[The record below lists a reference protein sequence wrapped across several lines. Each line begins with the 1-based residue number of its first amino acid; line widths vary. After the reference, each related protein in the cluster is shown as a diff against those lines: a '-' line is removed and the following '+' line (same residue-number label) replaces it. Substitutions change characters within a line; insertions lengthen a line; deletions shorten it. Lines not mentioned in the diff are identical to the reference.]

1 MTIQPS
7 LNSFS
12 RERALFHFRRLSLNA
27 LLQIGS
33 QVLPLVAGAIAIPIV
48 YRNIGRVEF
57 GIFTIAL
64 SALGL
69 FALLDL
75 GLGRAAVRFMARAFA
90 ENDLPEA
97 ASVAVHSGLLLG
109 GFSLTLTIALAVTIP
124 IIVNHWFHFT
134 AHEQNLLRQ
143 SLYILS
149 VALPFA
155 GLTSV
160 FRAVLEARESFLTI
174 SIIQGALGVL
184 TYSVPMLLSFAT
196 ADVRVIIGGAI
207 ACRVLAF
214 AAFTT
219 AAARAWQ
226 GPFPWHR
233 VNLAG
238 QRDFRRFSLWL
249 VISNVV
255 GSAIVYGDR
264 ALLVKLFG
272 LAEVPYYNIP
282 LEMLG
287 RLMIVVNSAATV
299 IFPSLSRAS
308 ENKMLFEE
316 VYVTLTTILSVVV
329 GVVLLGMSIG
339 TPLGLQ
345 LWLGNEFRDH
355 STGVVRI
362 LFIGLAFQS
371 LNVFALASL
380 NARGFARPIT
390 FMHLIEAPAY
400 LWALYSFGLHSGL
413 VGVALVWSSR
423 LIFEYA
429 CFAGFQA
436 AIGGKGGRPKLAF
449 GALVAGC
456 NMIPLAVIAM
466 TGDKLL
472 ALSAS
477 GVFATLS
484 VVWSLTL
491 LRKDRLHATAQ

>member
-7 LNSFS
+7 LNNWS
-12 RERALFHFRRLSLNA
+12 RERALFHFKRLSLNA

-48 YRNIGRVEF
+48 YKNIGRVEF

-90 ENDLPEA
+90 DNDLPEA

-109 GFSLTLTIALAVTIP
+109 GFSLALTIALAATIP
-124 IIVNHWFHFT
+124 TIVRHWFHFT
-134 AHEQNLLRQ
+134 ANEQILLRQ
-143 SLYILS
+143 SLYIL
-149 VALPFA
+149 VLALPFA

-160 FRAVLEARESFLTI
+160 FRAVLEARESFLAV
-174 SIIQGALGVL
+174 SIIQGTLGVL

-196 ADVRVIIGGAI
+196 TDVRVIIGGAI
-207 ACRVLAF
+207 VCRAF
-214 AAFTT
+214 AFVAFTT
-219 AAARAWQ
+219 VAVRAWQ
-226 GPFPWHR
+226 GHFPWLR

-238 QRDFRRFSLWL
+238 QREFRRFSLWL
-249 VISNVV
+249 VISNIV

-264 ALLVKLFG
+264 ALLVKMFG
-272 LAEVPYYNIP
+272 LAEVPYYNVP
-282 LEMLG
+282 LEILG
-287 RLMIVVNSAATV
+287 RLMIIVNSAATV

-308 ENKMLFEE
+308 QNKMLFEE
-316 VYVTLTTILSVVV
+316 VYVTLTTFLSVVV
-329 GVVLLGMSIG
+329 GAALLAMSIG

-345 LWLGNEFRDH
+345 LWLGDEFRDH

-362 LFIGLAFQS
+362 LFVGLAFQS

-390 FMHLIEAPAY
+390 FMHLIEAPGY
-400 LWALYSFGLHSGL
+400 LWALYSFGLRSGL
-413 VGVALVWSSR
+413 AGVALVWSGR

-436 AIGGKGGRPKLAF
+436 AIGGKRGRPRLAF
-449 GALVAGC
+449 GALVAGS
-456 NMIPLAVIAM
+456 NMIPLALIAV
-466 TGDKLL
+466 TGNKLL
-472 ALSAS
+472 ALLAT
-477 GVFATLS
+477 GAFATLS
-484 VVWSLTL
+484 VVWSLSL
-491 LRKDRLHATAQ
+491 LRKDHIRSAA